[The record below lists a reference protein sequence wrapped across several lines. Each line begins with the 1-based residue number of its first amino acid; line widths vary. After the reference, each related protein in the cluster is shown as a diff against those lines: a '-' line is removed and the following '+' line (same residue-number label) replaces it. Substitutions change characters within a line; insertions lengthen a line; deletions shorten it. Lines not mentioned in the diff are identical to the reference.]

1 MEALKINC
9 ECKDFLEL
17 AELTEFQGGLKQRS
31 QSDVDKIVK
40 SIKKYGF
47 SFPFFVWKHDGI
59 NHCLDGHGRLLA
71 LHKLDELGFIIPSL
85 PVVYVDCKDEQSA
98 KDLLLRLN
106 SHYGTMTKESVLEF
120 IGDFEIDVSDL
131 ELPFG
136 VIDFSDTE
144 IDLDFKDEANKIDDI
159 KDFFD
164 FTITFPIIYKERLEK
179 YGRRKIEQDIINKLE
194 EM

>member
-1 MEALKINC
+1 
-9 ECKDFLEL
+9 
-17 AELTEFQGGLKQRS
+17 
-31 QSDVDKIVK
+31 
-40 SIKKYGF
+40 
-47 SFPFFVWKHDGI
+47 
-59 NHCLDGHGRLLA
+59 
-71 LHKLDELGFIIPSL
+71 
-85 PVVYVDCKDEQSA
+85 
-98 KDLLLRLN
+98 
-106 SHYGTMTKESVLEF
+106 MTKESVLEF